1 MDMTTSSGGTNGQ
14 RRLAV
19 ITGAS
24 AGIGETFAKAY
35 AARGCD
41 VCLVAR
47 RLERL
52 QTLAQSLEAGH
63 GIKAFCVQAD
73 LSDPEAYKAIVDALT
88 AQGRSA
94 DILVNNA
101 GYSLAHEFL
110 ATTETAQRDFVQVL
124 VTSVVSLTHALL
136 PAMVARGYGRIINV
150 ASMVAFS
157 PGAAGHTLY
166 PAAKSFVVKMSQSLA
181 AEVGHRGVNITAI
194 CPGSTESEFA
204 RANGTDAIMAKS
216 GLYTQS
222 AQEVV
227 DTAIKANE
235 AGREVVVPGLPNQIA
250 VCLMKLLPSGLVA
263 AIIRPQ
269 ARKYILDPKA

>member
-1 MDMTTSSGGTNGQ
+1 MSVRAQTSKAS
-14 RRLAV
+14 RRMAV

-24 AGIGETFAKAY
+24 SGIGEAFAQAF
-35 AARGCD
+35 AARDCD

-47 RLERL
+47 RLDRL
-52 QTLAQSLEAGH
+52 EVLARQLETAH
-63 GIKAFCVQAD
+63 GITALCVQAD
-73 LSDPEAYKAIVDALT
+73 LSDPMAFEKVVAGLSVH
-88 AQGRSA
+88 GRDC

-110 ATTETAQRDFVQVL
+110 ATTEVQQRDFVQVL
-124 VTSVVSLTHALL
+124 VTSVVSLTHAFL

-181 AEVGHRGVNITAI
+181 AEVGHKGVNVTAI
-194 CPGSTESEFA
+194 CPGQTASEFA
-204 RANGTDAIMAKS
+204 AANGTKELVGKS
-216 GLYTQS
+216 GLYMQT
-222 AQEVV
+222 AQAVV
-227 DTAIKANE
+227 ETAIVANE
-235 AGREVVVPGLPNQIA
+235 AGREVVVPGLPNKIA
-250 VCLMKLLPSGLVA
+250 VAIMKLLPDALVA

-269 ARKYILDPKA
+269 ARKYILDPKT

>member
-1 MDMTTSSGGTNGQ
+1 MIESNANSASQ

-24 AGIGETFAKAY
+24 SGIGLAFAKAY

-47 RLERL
+47 RLDR
-52 QTLAQSLEAGH
+52 LEALATE
-63 GIKAFCVQAD
+63 IEATDRVTAYCVTAD
-73 LSDPEAYKAIVDALT
+73 LSLPDAYQNVVEALKAHN
-88 AQGRSA
+88 RHA

-110 ATTETAQRDFVQVL
+110 ATSEQQQRDFVQVL

-136 PAMVARGYGRIINV
+136 PSMVARGYGRVINV

-157 PGAAGHTLY
+157 SGAAGHTLY

-181 AEVGHRGVNITAI
+181 AEVGHRGVNVTAI
-194 CPGSTESEFA
+194 CPGQTASEFA
-204 RANGTDAIMAKS
+204 AANGTKELIEKA
-216 GLYTQS
+216 GLYQQS
-222 AQEVV
+222 PEDVV
-227 DTAIKANE
+227 ATAITANE
-235 AGREVVVPGLPNQIA
+235 KGKEVVVSGWPNKLA
-250 VCLMKLLPSGLVA
+250 VALMRLLPDSWTA
-263 AIIRPQ
+263 ALIRPQ
-269 ARKYILDPKA
+269 ARKYIVDGKA

>member
-1 MDMTTSSGGTNGQ
+1 MTMRSQETKTG

-24 AGIGETFAKAY
+24 AGIGEAFANAY
-35 AARGCD
+35 ASRGND

-47 RLERL
+47 RLDR
-52 QTLAQSLEAGH
+52 LEALAAQLERAH
-63 GIKAFCVQAD
+63 GISAFCVQAD
-73 LSDPEAYKAIVDALT
+73 LSNPEAYKAVVEAL
-88 AQGRSA
+88 ASRSLEA

-110 ATTETAQRDFVQVL
+110 ATTETQQRDFVQVL

-157 PGAAGHTLY
+157 SGAAGHTLY
-166 PAAKSFVVKMSQSLA
+166 PAAKSFVVKMTQSLA
-181 AEVGHRGVNITAI
+181 AEVGDKGVHITAI
-194 CPGSTESEFA
+194 CPGQTESEFS
-204 RANGTDAIMAKS
+204 RANGTDALIAKS
-216 GLYTQS
+216 GLYTQT
-222 AQEVV
+222 AQAVV
-227 DTAIKANE
+227 ETAITANE
-235 AGREVVVPGLPNQIA
+235 AGREVVVPGLPNKIA
-250 VCLMKLLPSGLVA
+250 VLLMKLLPVSLTA

-269 ARKYILDPKA
+269 ARKFSIKS

>member
-1 MDMTTSSGGTNGQ
+1 MSGGVGTSKAS
-14 RRLAV
+14 RRMAV

-24 AGIGETFAKAY
+24 SGIGEAFAQTF

-47 RLERL
+47 RLDRL
-52 QTLAQSLEAGH
+52 EVLARQLEAAH
-63 GIKAFCVQAD
+63 GINAMCIQAD
-73 LSDPEAYKAIVDALT
+73 LSDPMAFQKIVAGLA
-88 AQGRSA
+88 AQGRDC

-110 ATTETAQRDFVQVL
+110 ATTEVQQRDFVQVL
-124 VTSVVSLTHALL
+124 VTSVVSLTHAFL

-181 AEVGHRGVNITAI
+181 AEVGHKGVHVTAI
-194 CPGSTESEFA
+194 CPGQTASEFA
-204 RANGTDAIMAKS
+204 AANGTKELVGKS
-216 GLYTQS
+216 GLYMQTPQ
-222 AQEVV
+222 AVV
-227 DTAIKANE
+227 ETAIAANE
-235 AGREVVVPGLPNQIA
+235 AGREVVVPGLPNKIA
-250 VCLMKLLPSGLVA
+250 VAIMKLLPDALVA

-269 ARKYILDPKA
+269 ARKYILDPKT